1 MFLLFYLGKI
11 CMCSLTCVPLSWQI
25 DAHNGAVN
33 DLAFAHPNKQ
43 LCLVSCG
50 DDKLIKVRTI
60 FYYMLR
66 LMKNTPHHLNG
77 RVDTG
82 VGFGRAKTIQ
92 L

>member
-1 MFLLFYLGKI
+1 MFLLFYLVKI

-33 DLAFAHPNKQ
+33 DLAFAYPNKQ

-60 FYYMLR
+60 FCYMLR
-66 LMKNTPHHLNG
+66 LMKNTPHYLNG

-82 VGFGRAKTIQ
+82 VGFGGAKTIQ